1 MNTSIQI
8 RLHEFQ
14 TTVVANVERTPK
26 RRTARIIIDF
36 LRFLLV
42 TIHQPLLNP
51 NYLIKYQ
58 IKIQNSNLSFI
69 TVSKG
74 YELAM
79 CICTRTEID

>member
-36 LRFLLV
+36 FAV
-42 TIHQPLLNP
+42 FVSDHTSTI
-51 NYLIKYQ
+51 IKSKLPY
-58 IKIQNSNLSFI
+58 KVSNQN
-69 TVSKG
+69 TKQ
-74 YELAM
+74 
-79 CICTRTEID
+79 